1 MAPEEEG
8 EAGEGDQQEE
18 GEPEL
23 QPEHPQQPRSAD
35 HFLFTRRGKKMEGR
49 QIPTTFTKIM
59 SREASLPILFSD
71 YRDAIL
77 ALFRAGRHTSEN
89 LDDLAALQA
98 GHSKKT
104 DAKVYGRAGEE
115 NLAHDADFEWDM
127 LQVTQSLHTLIFKRC
142 APLPTPPPPPPIS
155 STFSTL
161 FFTFLSHVFL
171 CLPTA
176 GRLHPTVHGT
186 MRPSPLTARASSD
199 RPNS

>member
-1 MAPEEEG
+1 MRLLGIGGVGTLAPEEEG

-23 QPEHPQQPRSAD
+23 QPEQPDHPQQPRSAY

-49 QIPTTFTKIM
+49 QVPTTFTKIM

-98 GHSKKT
+98 GHSKRT

-142 APLPTPPPPPPIS
+142 APLPPPPSLRLFRPCS
-155 STFSTL
+155 LRFFLTFS
-161 FFTFLSHVFL
+161 FVY
-171 CLPTA
+171 
-176 GRLHPTVHGT
+176 R
-186 MRPSPLTARASSD
+186 
-199 RPNS
+199 